1 MRKGKLWPKDK
12 VRKEDLEESWSETNK
27 VESVWSEVSQ
37 VIYEP
42 GWQNKSS
49 LHGAEKE
56 PISFANRAA
65 RLPHS
70 YLFTY

>member
-1 MRKGKLWPKDK
+1 MRKGNLWPKDK
-12 VRKEDLEESWSETNK
+12 VRKEDLEESWPETNK

-42 GWQNKSS
+42 DWQNKSC
-49 LHGAEKE
+49 LHGAKNE